1 MKNRMVLALLLGMTA
16 IFCSSQSFLSKYPKL
31 TKKNLNEFFLDW
43 EIYSDSIASNNN
55 TIKDSV
61 LADVIRHEYAEFLR
75 ENCNNPNGV
84 TPRYYVL
91 PQSIEVGRYYS
102 DMDTVMARLEFAFPP
117 HMPDMKGNQYVVDSI
132 TPILPQRGMYL
143 TADIYKMLS
152 TFVGGLKKGDKITEI
167 NKRNVRR
174 LGKYI
179 PVDYGHW
186 GGYWWFVSFPLIT
199 DICYSN
205 NLIAVMRRTSWWT
218 GDVIWYVKENDKFVR
233 RQQPVTTWVE

>member
-1 MKNRMVLALLLGMTA
+1 MKNRMILALLLGMTA

-43 EIYSDSIASNNN
+43 EIYSDSIASNNDA
-55 TIKDSV
+55 IKDSV
-61 LADVIRHEYAEFLR
+61 LVDVIRHEYAEFLR

-102 DMDTVMARLEFAFPP
+102 DMDTVMARLEFAFP
-117 HMPDMKGNQYVVDSI
+117 
-132 TPILPQRGMYL
+132 
-143 TADIYKMLS
+143 
-152 TFVGGLKKGDKITEI
+152 
-167 NKRNVRR
+167 
-174 LGKYI
+174 
-179 PVDYGHW
+179 
-186 GGYWWFVSFPLIT
+186 LIT